1 MSTGTL
7 TPTLTVNVPAVG
19 GEGAGM
25 DLVTDLLGE
34 VCPWSELREKT
45 CAHCTYGR
53 FAYTD
58 FPSAEE
64 LWT

>member
-7 TPTLTVNVPAVG
+7 TLTVNVPAAG
-19 GEGAGM
+19 GEGAGV
-25 DLVTDLLGE
+25 DLVTDPLGE
-34 VCPWSELREKT
+34 ICFWSELREKT

-53 FAYTD
+53 FAYID